1 MNFFK
6 GMGGTILRVPAYLFA
21 SHVRSALLP
30 TAFATALVLALGG
43 APAGAQNFPNKPVRL
58 VVANG
63 AGSIT
68 DIAARLFAPA
78 MGKALGQ
85 SVVVEPMPGASGL
98 IAYEHVAKQPADG
111 YTLVYGSNNLVLLPV
126 FIKDLK
132 LDPVRDLPPLT
143 IVTELISLISSSAQ
157 APWKD
162 FNEMLAYIKANPGK
176 VNYASTGLNGAT
188 TMNLEVLKA
197 KAGLSVVNIP
207 YKGGSPDVLR
217 ALSTNEAQFSTGLIE
232 SHGVAEKGATNRFRV
247 LAAVSG
253 KRLPTLPDVPST
265 SELGYPELIVNYFS
279 IHSPAGVPKPVID
292 SLYAAVAGALQ
303 QPEVKEGHARAS
315 LHLVGSTPEAS
326 AKRYADEVA
335 YYAGVAR
342 KAGIK
347 PE

>member
-1 MNFFK
+1 MKKSGF
-6 GMGGTILRVPAYLFA
+6 TALFA
-21 SHVRSALLP
+21 AALFSAGVVAQEFPVR
-30 TAFATALVLALGG
+30 
-43 APAGAQNFPNKPVRL
+43 PVRL

-68 DIAARLFAPA
+68 DIAARLIGPG
-78 MGKALGQ
+78 MSKALGQ
-85 SVVVEPMPGASGL
+85 PVVIEPMPGASGL
-98 IAYEHVAKQPADG
+98 IASEYVARQSGDG
-111 YTLVYGSNNLVLLPV
+111 YTLLYGSNNLVLLPV
-126 FIKDLK
+126 FVKDLK
-132 LDPVRDLPPLT
+132 LDPARDLPPVS

-162 FNEMLAYIKANPGK
+162 FGGMIAYIKANPGK

-188 TMNLEVLKA
+188 TMNLEVLKS
-197 KAGLSVVNIP
+197 KDGLVVTNIP

-217 ALSTNEAQFSTGLIE
+217 VLTTNEAQFSTGLVE
-232 SHGVAEKGATNRFRV
+232 SFGVAEKGNTNRFRV

-253 KRLPTLPDVPST
+253 KRLPSLPDVPST
-265 SELGYPELIVNYFS
+265 AELGYPELIVNYFS

-292 SLYAAVAGALQ
+292 RIYAALAGALQ
-303 QPEVKEGHARAS
+303 LPEVKDGHAKAY

-326 AKRYADEVA
+326 AKRYAGEIA
-335 YYAGVAR
+335 YYADVAK